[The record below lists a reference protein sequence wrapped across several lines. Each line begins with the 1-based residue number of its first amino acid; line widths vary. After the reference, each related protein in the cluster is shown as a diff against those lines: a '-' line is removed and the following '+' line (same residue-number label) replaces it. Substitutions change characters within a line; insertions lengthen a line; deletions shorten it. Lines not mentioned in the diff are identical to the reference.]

1 MHSRSKKSRRGH
13 RRKSPRRRS
22 IRGPKGGAWT
32 DWVPTIGFSNQ
43 EPEAIKRRQAYN
55 PFAGREMA
63 NIERALKEYKNT
75 VCTKSLDAAEKE
87 MAGFTRVLTDSQK
100 TILGRITAQTM
111 NFKPC
116 ANDLPYDFDQ
126 EMITGTRSYSRI
138 PVAPVIESAIS
149 GTATGSGH
157 VRAAAVASP
166 RRSRPVAEEEGE
178 EQFAS

>member
-22 IRGPKGGAWT
+22 IRGPKGGAWS
-32 DWVPTIGFSNQ
+32 DWVPKLGFANQ
-43 EPEAIKRRQAYN
+43 DPEAIKRRQAYN

-75 VCTKSLDAAEKE
+75 VCKKSLDAAEKE
-87 MAGFTRVLTDSQK
+87 MAGITGVLTNSQK

-138 PVAPVIESAIS
+138 PVAPVAIS

-166 RRSRPVAEEEGE
+166 RRSPVAEEEGE

>member
-22 IRGPKGGAWT
+22 IRGPKGGAWS
-32 DWVPTIGFSNQ
+32 DWVPTIGFANQ

-100 TILGRITAQTM
+100 TILGRLVRETM
-111 NFKPC
+111 AYPPC
-116 ANDLPYDFDQ
+116 NNKLPFDFDKSIMSG
-126 EMITGTRSYSRI
+126 ERVSLPVAS
-138 PVAPVIESAIS
+138 VAPVISSSVSA
-149 GTATGSGH
+149 TATGSGR
-157 VRAAAVASP
+157 VRALASP
-166 RRSRPVAEEEGE
+166 RRSTVEEVQEDLV
-178 EQFAS
+178 